1 MHLYSEIIFVLFRSL
16 NITIDRSFICINPTP
31 DLRSSGG
38 MFNVHIVLVKTY
50 LLVSV
55 WVLCMGQ
62 ATLSRVSAAYYQVTV
77 AEPGSYTS
85 ITHQTCATCGGW
97 LGLTTRGQKSKEI
110 ITTPVLLSRHWLLG
124 CWVILCKHLRILVR
138 GYRHHQA
145 TAAHRRTLL
154 KDYCCTSPVVGI
166 LKISP
171 FFWGETMILQDDG

>member
-1 MHLYSEIIFVLFRSL
+1 
-16 NITIDRSFICINPTP
+16 
-31 DLRSSGG
+31 

-77 AEPGSYTS
+77 AEPGSCTS
-85 ITHQTCATCGGW
+85 ITHQRCATCGGW

-166 LKISP
+166 LKIAP
-171 FFWGETMILQDDG
+171 VFWGEAFDDIHSLPALGCTAKNKCTIVRVLATTTTTVSTHSWSSFGF